1 MLMTRFGVLLLLV
14 LLGGCVSP
22 PTAVPD
28 SEANTAVLAPAT
40 AVPLPTLYPTD
51 TPADSRPNQAQPT
64 QPPPTAVASPTPFD
78 FSQPVIK
85 LQYSIP
91 ALQLDRRLEGTVA
104 STIRLLDITSD
115 QQVDLRDQS
124 RVLLQLQ
131 DALANIELTDLPADC
146 DRCVQITYDL
156 PLSEQS
162 GSGWLQDDILLASI
176 ENYFAVWL
184 GPHFPPDTQIGL
196 HRTASAYNV
205 AHTVALTAVGEIWR
219 WQATDPEISTPAEA
233 DNDTLLALIAQV
245 EQVPFNRLE
254 REYRVECA
262 SFPHETLY
270 LGGESPW
277 QALIQCPNYSLPT
290 SLLPLYQIID
300 ELAQPALDPERNLP
314 LPDQLLPLD
323 TLVYFQRPD
332 GATLTLLTNGTLI
345 ATDPAGITSTTQLAA
360 SEITPLIT
368 ELTTSGVL
376 PRGVQNIID
385 PELDLT
391 TDTLLLVRG
400 ELGVYE
406 FAWSDNVGQALLP
419 AIVRLDELLVAEVG
433 FIQPTPEATATEHVT
448 GTGTVTSTEIITP

>member
-1 MLMTRFGVLLLLV
+1 MTRFGVLLLWLL
-14 LLGGCVSP
+14 LLGGCVAP
-22 PTAVPD
+22 PTAVP
-28 SEANTAVLAPAT
+28 SAETGNTAVLPPAT
-40 AVPLPTLYPTD
+40 AVPLPTLYPTN
-51 TPADSRPNQAQPT
+51 TPADSLPNQAQPT

-91 ALQLDRRLEGTVA
+91 ALQLDRRLEGTAA
-104 STIRLLDITSD
+104 STIRLFDITSD

-131 DALANIELTDLPADC
+131 NALLELELADLPDDC
-146 DRCVQITYDL
+146 DRCVQVIYDL

-176 ENYFAVWL
+176 ENYFTVWL

-219 WQATDPEISTPAEA
+219 WQATDPEVTPPAEA
-233 DNDTLLALIAQV
+233 DNDTLLALVAQV
-245 EQVPFNRLE
+245 EDVPFNRLE
-254 REYRVECA
+254 REYRADCE
-262 SFPHETLY
+262 SFPRETLY
-270 LGGESPW
+270 LGGEVPW
-277 QALIQCPNYSLPT
+277 QAIIECPNYSLPT
-290 SLLPLYQIID
+290 PLVPLYQIMD
-300 ELAQPALDPERNLP
+300 ALAQPALDPERNRP
-314 LPDQLLPLD
+314 LPDQLLSLD

-332 GATLTLLTNGTLI
+332 GATLTLLTNGDLI
-345 ATDPAGITSTTQLAA
+345 ATDAEGITSTNQLAP

-376 PRGVQNIID
+376 PRGVQNVID
-385 PELDLT
+385 RELELT
-391 TDTLLLVRG
+391 ADTLLLVRG

-419 AIVRLDELLVAEVG
+419 AIVRLDELLVAQVG
-433 FIQPTPEATATEHVT
+433 FIQPTPEATATESVTAT
-448 GTGTVTSTEIITP
+448 GTITSTEIITP